1 MHINYTAMRFKKFT
15 LLFLLTCILTPPLLA
30 KGPGLGFTFFPA
42 VGADRF
48 ATYYPAS
55 LYLEPGIGAGVWYQ
69 SDQVNMVGQQLPLMA
84 FLEVSKDLS
93 PLSYG
98 ISYNTYSSY
107 RQREFVLNPE
117 YATIYGRYSVSS
129 LFKFVP
135 PALDVFV
142 MAGVSGWRA
151 ELRDER
157 DPQFQ
162 SSQPV
167 QFDAGIGW
175 MAGAGARY
183 YFKNLGIGAQW
194 NYHNAQGSYLIS
206 DDDASVGVEVGAAQV
221 QVTLSYRFRLGDP
234 IKCPTFR

>member
-1 MHINYTAMRFKKFT
+1 MRLRKFTLT
-15 LLFLLTCILTPPLLA
+15 LLFLCLLSPAVLA
-30 KGPGLGFTFFPA
+30 KGPGLGIGFTFFPA

-48 ATYYPAS
+48 ATYYPTS
-55 LYLEPGIGAGVWYQ
+55 LYLEPGLGAGVWYQ
-69 SDQVNMVGQQLPLMA
+69 SDQVNMESQQLPLMA

-107 RQREFVLNPE
+107 RQRDFILNPE
-117 YATIYGRYSVSS
+117 YATLYARYSLGR
-129 LFKFVP
+129 LFKFIP
-135 PALDVFV
+135 PALDVFA
-142 MAGVSGWRA
+142 MGGVSFWRA

-162 SSQPV
+162 SPNPV

-175 MAGAGARY
+175 MGGAGARY

-194 NYHNAQGSYLIS
+194 NYFSAQGSYLIA
-206 DDDASVGVEVGAAQV
+206 DGEDSVGVEVGSAQV